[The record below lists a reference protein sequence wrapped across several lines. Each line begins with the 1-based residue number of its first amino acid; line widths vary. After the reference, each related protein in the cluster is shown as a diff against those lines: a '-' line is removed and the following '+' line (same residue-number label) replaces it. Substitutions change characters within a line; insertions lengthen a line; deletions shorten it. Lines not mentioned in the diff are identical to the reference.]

1 MANRFTSFVKT
12 RILCSVP
19 GAIPFDY
26 NEIREFYKCIILWT
40 TLLESRFLGGGDR
53 EVAEFISCS

>member
-1 MANRFTSFVKT
+1 MKT

-53 EVAEFISCS
+53 EVAEFISRS